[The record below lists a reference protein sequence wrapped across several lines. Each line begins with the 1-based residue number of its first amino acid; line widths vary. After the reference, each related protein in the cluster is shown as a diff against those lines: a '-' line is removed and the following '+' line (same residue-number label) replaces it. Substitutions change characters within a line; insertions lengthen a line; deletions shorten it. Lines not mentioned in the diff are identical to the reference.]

1 MRRLIGL
8 FLALPLLMPG
18 LGSAAGTAV
27 VDTDFVAA
35 ALDRGAILWDVR
47 SQDEYRRGHL
57 PGAVNIDDV
66 QAVLREPATEDYI
79 ALEEIERLLGEAGI
93 DPAREIVVY
102 GAKAH
107 TGPYFAHITL
117 RWLGAENTYVYHGGI
132 DDWKA
137 AGKPLSTDA
146 VRLPPIAFKAKPDP
160 SLLVST
166 LELLTRL
173 GDPDVQ
179 LLDVRTQR
187 EYKGEDIRALR
198 GGHVPGARNIPY
210 EFNWVDPDAP
220 RKLAR
225 RLVTTKDGM
234 NLKPRQ
240 QLAQLYAALDPDKE
254 TIVYCQSGVRASQ
267 TATIL
272 RDLGFRNVRVYDSSW
287 LGYGNAFDA
296 PAENVTYFNVAR
308 VTHLLNALQARVEEL
323 EAELERLKAQAAKK
337 P

>member
-1 MRRLIGL
+1 MTRLIGL
-8 FLALPLLMPG
+8 FFALLLIPG
-18 LGSAAGTAV
+18 PGSAAGPAL

-93 DPAREIVVY
+93 DPAREIVLY

-107 TGPYFAHITL
+107 TGPYFAHVTL
-117 RWLGAENTYVYHGGI
+117 RWLGAENAHVYHGGI

-137 AGKPLSTDA
+137 AGKALSTDA
-146 VRLPPIAFKAKPDP
+146 VRLPPVAFKAKINPA
-160 SLLVST
+160 LLVST
-166 LELLTRL
+166 RELLAKL
-173 GDPDVQ
+173 GDPNVQ
-179 LLDVRTQR
+179 IIDVRSPR

-210 EFNWVDPDAP
+210 EFNWVDPDTP

-234 NLKPRQ
+234 SLKPRQ
-240 QLAQLYAALDPDKE
+240 ELVRLYGALDPEKE
-254 TIVYCQSGVRASQ
+254 TIVYCQSGVRAAQ

-272 RDLGFRNVRVYDSSW
+272 ADLGFRNVRVYDASW

-308 VTHLLNALQARVEEL
+308 VTNQLNALQARVEEL
-323 EAELERLKAQAAKK
+323 EAELEQLKASREKK